1 MQNKAQDK
9 ILSDSLSNKLCLK
22 NLDITLRTNC
32 LRWFGH
38 VYPSGGRIK
47 KCTKDEATGKREC
60 GRPRKTWQ
68 QCVKYDLKS
77 LKRGTKNGEKPN
89 PQDMWNMGS
98 IRTINQSISNQDT
111 R

>member
-47 KCTKDEATGKREC
+47 KCNENVVE
-60 GRPRKTWQ
+60 
-68 QCVKYDLKS
+68 L
-77 LKRGTKNGEKPN
+77 EKLGN
-89 PQDMWNMGS
+89 S
-98 IRTINQSISNQDT
+98 ALSTT
-111 R
+111 